1 MQGLVQTQIH
11 KDLLSIFTFM
21 WDLNRSLSDFN
32 ALLGFCK
39 QLESMHVADN
49 I

>member
-1 MQGLVQTQIH
+1 MQGQIH

-21 WDLNRSLSDFN
+21 WDLNRSLFAFN
-32 ALLGFCK
+32 THLGFCE
-39 QLESMHVADN
+39 QLESMHVADS